1 MTRRTDALRATT
13 LARSPR
19 TFRLVLL
26 AGVVALAAAIA
37 GCAGAS
43 GGSGKTLV
51 LYSAQHPQTTA
62 AIVAAFTKQTGIKV
76 LVKNDGEDVLTA
88 QLEQEGGR
96 SPADVF
102 YTENSNW
109 LQQLGDRGMLAK
121 VAGATLASIPRRD
134 SATNGD
140 WLGVSGRF
148 SALIYNP
155 SKIAASE
162 LPKTAM
168 ALASPK
174 YKGKLELAPAET
186 DFWPIVTSIAR
197 AHGQSAALAWLKGL
211 KANAGSDD
219 NTADNETLVSDVSK
233 GVADMGLINHYYF
246 FRIRSEVGAGSFHA
260 KLSFFTPRDPGYVE
274 DISAAGILK
283 SSAHKSAAQKFL
295 AFLASPAGQQVLAHS
310 ASYEYPLVKGVAP
323 NPALPALS
331 SFKPNSI
338 TPAEIG
344 TGLGARNLLR
354 EAGLI

>member
-1 MTRRTDALRATT
+1 MQRRRRLGRA
-13 LARSPR
+13 RVRQSSR
-19 TFRLVLL
+19 TAILL
-26 AGVVALAAAIA
+26 FLAIA
-37 GCAGAS
+37 VGLAISAC
-43 GGSGKTLV
+43 GGSSASSGSQNTLV
-51 LYSAQHPQTTA
+51 LYSAQHPQTTT
-62 AIVAAFTKQTGIKV
+62 AIIAAFTKQTGIKV
-76 LVKNDGEDVLTA
+76 LLKNDGEDVLTA
-88 QLEQEGGR
+88 QLEQEGSR
-96 SPADVF
+96 SPADVV

-109 LQQLGDRGMLAK
+109 LQQLSDRGLLAK
-121 VAGATLASIPRRD
+121 VADSTLASVPRRD

-162 LPKTAM
+162 VPKTAM
-168 ALASPK
+168 ELASPK

-186 DFWPIVTSIAR
+186 DFWPIITSIAR
-197 AHGQSAALAWLKGL
+197 ADGQAAALNWLMGL

-219 NTADNETLVSDVSK
+219 NTPDNETLVSDVSK
-233 GVADMGLINHYYF
+233 GIADMGLINHYYF

-260 KLSFFTPRDPGYVE
+260 KLSFFAPRDPGYVE
-274 DISAAGILK
+274 DISGAGILK
-283 SSAHKSAAQKFL
+283 SSPHRQAAQKFL
-295 AFLASPAGQQVLAHS
+295 AFLAGPAGQEVLAHS
-310 ASYEYPLVKGVAP
+310 TSYEYPLVKSVAA